1 MRRRL
6 LLCATLV
13 ATLSSQFITYPHLAH
28 AEGLADQPVGLQTAS
43 VELPQ
48 SPFAHQ
54 QATHW
59 CWAASVANA
68 FRSSGHAVSQE
79 RIVREVYGDVVNMR
93 SGPNSNVA
101 GLLDREW
108 VDDAGG
114 TFRARLIGLFDP
126 AAGRDTFDSR
136 AVVAALRSGRPLV
149 LGTTSHAMLLIAAT
163 YRECDGVTT
172 IVEATVFDPWPG
184 VGVRTLRSDEITP
197 LNRHGSL
204 AFIANFVV
212 TH

>member
-1 MRRRL
+1 MRRRAL
-6 LLCATLV
+6 LIATLV
-13 ATLSSQFITYPHLAH
+13 ASLTSQFVTPAREAR
-28 AEGLADQPVGLQTAS
+28 AEVLADQSAGLQTAS
-43 VELPQ
+43 VEIPQ

-59 CWAASVANA
+59 CWAATVANA
-68 FRSSGHAVSQE
+68 FRTSGHAVSQE

-93 SGPNSNVA
+93 SGPNSNVTS
-101 GLLDREW
+101 LLDREW

-114 TFRARLIGLFDP
+114 AFRARLTDLFDP
-126 AAGRDTFDSR
+126 TTGRTTFDSR

-163 YRECDGVTT
+163 YRESGGATS

-184 VGVRTLRSDEITP
+184 VGVRTLRADEITP
-197 LNRHGSL
+197 LNHHGSL
-204 AFIANFVV
+204 AFIASFVV

>member
-13 ATLSSQFITYPHLAH
+13 ASLSSQFLSSTHVAQ
-28 AEGLADQPVGLQTAS
+28 AEGLAEQPAALQTAS

-114 TFRARLIGLFDP
+114 TFRARLIDLFDP
-126 AAGRDTFDSR
+126 AAGRGTFDSR

-184 VGVRTLRSDEITP
+184 VGVRTLRADEITP

-212 TH
+212 TQ